1 MSADATTLM
10 ASQVKTVDELRVTGE
25 LSADAV
31 IQYSAGAI
39 TNAFLFLEITP
50 NEGMP
55 YFVVQNLGS
64 DPKDHYAAQAKA
76 QVMKRGCRVQVYAQG
91 VRVRADH
98 GRAGLKLMGVS
109 NVFLIHKAGET
120 ASTQEA

>member
-10 ASQVKTVDELRVTGE
+10 ASQVKNVDELRVTGE

-39 TNAFLFLEITP
+39 CNAFLFLEITP

-55 YFVVQNLGS
+55 YFVVQNLGD

-76 QVMKRGCRVQVYAQG
+76 SAMKRGSRVQVYAQG
-91 VRVRADH
+91 VRIRSDH

-109 NVFLIHKAGET
+109 NVFLIHKASET
-120 ASTQEA
+120 ASKQEA